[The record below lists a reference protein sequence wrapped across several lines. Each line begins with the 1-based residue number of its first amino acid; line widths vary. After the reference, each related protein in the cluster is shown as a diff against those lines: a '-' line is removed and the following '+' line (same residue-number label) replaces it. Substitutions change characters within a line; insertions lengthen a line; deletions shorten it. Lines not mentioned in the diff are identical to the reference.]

1 MESICYLLN
10 GDDILSKYYVEKIL
24 DNIEKFKA
32 DLLIGNYTTAENYLD
47 QFENCCI
54 KNNINNMKA
63 GRISNKVS
71 FGRKRRIFM
80 E

>member
-1 MESICYLLN
+1 MGGVSKARNVGIEVSNGKYLLFID

-63 GRISNKVS
+63 
-71 FGRKRRIFM
+71 